1 MKAVVFDEHG
11 SVDKLN
17 YTDFEEPEV
26 SSSEV
31 LVKVKAC
38 GINHLDIW
46 VREGMPGITI
56 PLPHILG
63 CEISGEINKVGHGV
77 KGLSIGQRV
86 LIAPGISCG
95 KCEYCLSSNDSLC
108 HEFKI
113 MGFQVNGGYAEYAKA
128 PAKNIITI
136 PDKLSFEEWAAVP
149 LVFLTAWN
157 MLKTRGGLSTGETVL
172 IHAAGSGIGSAAIQ
186 IAKLSGAEVITTV
199 GADRKVI
206 KAEGLGA
213 DHVINHAKEDFVD
226 KVNELT
232 DGRGVDLVF
241 EHIGP
246 ETWEKSLLC
255 LKRGGRLVTCGATSG
270 PTVNFNLRL
279 LFSKQLSISGCYM
292 GSRRELISIMRLIES
307 GRLKPV
313 VDSVFPLVDA
323 VSAQTKLLD
332 RKQFGKIVLV
342 PENET

>member
-1 MKAVVFDEHG
+1 MKATVFKEHG
-11 SVDKLN
+11 SVDKLV
-17 YTDFEEPEV
+17 YTDFAEPEI

-31 LVKVKAC
+31 LVNVKAC

-46 VREGMPGITI
+46 VREGMPGVTL

-63 CEISGEINKVGHGV
+63 CEIAGEIAGIGCEVKV
-77 KGLSIGQRV
+77 KDLSIGQRV

-95 KCEYCLSSNDSLC
+95 KCEFCLSANDSLC

-128 PAKNIITI
+128 PVENIIPI
-136 PDKLSFEEWAAVP
+136 SDKLSFEEWAAVP

-157 MLKTRGGLSTGETVL
+157 MLKTRGNLATGETVL

-186 IAKLSGAEVITTV
+186 IARLSGADIITTV
-199 GADRKVI
+199 GSDGKRE
-206 KAEGLGA
+206 KARELGA
-213 DHVINHAKEDFVD
+213 DYVINHSKEDFTD
-226 KVNELT
+226 KVNEFT
-232 DGRGVDLVF
+232 DGKGVDLVF

-246 ETWEKSLLC
+246 ETWEKSMLC
-255 LKRGGRLVTCGATSG
+255 LKRGGRIVTCGATSG
-270 PTVNFNLRL
+270 PTVSLDIRF
-279 LFSKQLSISGCYM
+279 LFAKQLSISGCYM
-292 GSRRELISIMRLIES
+292 GSRSELLKILKLVES

-313 VDSVFPLVDA
+313 VDSVFPLKDA
-323 VSAQTKLLD
+323 VAAQTKMLD

-342 PENET
+342 P

>member
-1 MKAVVFDEHG
+1 MKATVFKEHG
-11 SVDKLN
+11 SVDKLV
-17 YTDFEEPEV
+17 YTDFAEPEI

-31 LVKVKAC
+31 LVNVKAC

-46 VREGMPGITI
+46 VREGMPGVTL

-63 CEISGEINKVGHGV
+63 CEIAGEIAGIGCEIKVRD
-77 KGLSIGQRV
+77 LSIGQRV

-95 KCEYCLSSNDSLC
+95 KCEFCLSANDSLC

-128 PAKNIITI
+128 PVENIIPI
-136 PDKLSFEEWAAVP
+136 SDKLSFEEWAAVP

-157 MLKTRGGLSTGETVL
+157 MLKTRGNLATGETVL

-186 IAKLSGAEVITTV
+186 IARLSGADVITTV
-199 GADRKVI
+199 GSDGKLE
-206 KAEGLGA
+206 KARELGA
-213 DHVINHAKEDFVD
+213 DHVINHSKEDFTD
-226 KVNELT
+226 KVNEFT
-232 DGRGVDLVF
+232 DGKGVDLVF

-246 ETWEKSLLC
+246 ETWEKSMLC
-255 LKRGGRLVTCGATSG
+255 LKRGGRIVTCGATSG
-270 PTVNFNLRL
+270 PTVSLDIRF
-279 LFSKQLSISGCYM
+279 LFAKQLSISGCYM
-292 GSRRELISIMRLIES
+292 GSRSELLKILELVES

-313 VDSVFPLVDA
+313 VDSVFPLKDA
-323 VSAQTKLLD
+323 VAAQTKMLD

-342 PENET
+342 P

>member
-1 MKAVVFDEHG
+1 MKATVFKEHG
-11 SVDKLN
+11 SVDKLV
-17 YTDFEEPEV
+17 YTDFAEPEI

-31 LVKVKAC
+31 LVNVKAC

-46 VREGMPGITI
+46 VREGMPGVTL

-63 CEISGEINKVGHGV
+63 CEITGEIAGIGSEIKVRD
-77 KGLSIGQRV
+77 LSIGQRV

-95 KCEYCLSSNDSLC
+95 KCEFCLSANDSLC

-128 PAKNIITI
+128 PVENIIPI
-136 PDKLSFEEWAAVP
+136 SDKLSFEEWASVP

-157 MLKTRGGLSTGETVL
+157 MLKTRGNLATGETVL

-186 IAKLSGAEVITTV
+186 IARLSGADVITTV
-199 GADRKVI
+199 GSDGKLE
-206 KAEGLGA
+206 KARELGA
-213 DHVINHAKEDFVD
+213 DHVINHSKEDFTD
-226 KVNELT
+226 KVNEFT
-232 DGRGVDLVF
+232 DGKGVDLVF

-246 ETWEKSLLC
+246 ETWEKSMLC
-255 LKRGGRLVTCGATSG
+255 LKRGGRIVTCGATSG
-270 PTVNFNLRL
+270 PTVSLDIRF
-279 LFSKQLSISGCYM
+279 LFAKQLSISGCYM
-292 GSRRELISIMRLIES
+292 GSRSELLKILELIES

-313 VDSVFPLVDA
+313 VDSIFPLEDA
-323 VSAQTKLLD
+323 VAAQTKMLD

-342 PENET
+342 P

>member
-1 MKAVVFDEHG
+1 MKATVFKEHG
-11 SVDKLN
+11 SVDKLV
-17 YTDFEEPEV
+17 YTDFAEPEI

-46 VREGMPGITI
+46 VREGMPGVTL

-63 CEISGEINKVGHGV
+63 CEIAGEIAGIGCEVKVRD
-77 KGLSIGQRV
+77 LSIGQRV

-95 KCEYCLSSNDSLC
+95 KCEFCLSANDSLC

-128 PAKNIITI
+128 PVENIIPI
-136 PDKLSFEEWAAVP
+136 SDKLSFEEWAAVP

-157 MLKTRGGLSTGETVL
+157 MLKTRGNLATGETVL

-186 IAKLSGAEVITTV
+186 IARLSGADVITTV
-199 GADRKVI
+199 GSDGKLE
-206 KAEGLGA
+206 KARELGA
-213 DHVINHAKEDFVD
+213 DHVINHSKEDFAD
-226 KVNELT
+226 KVNEFT
-232 DGRGVDLVF
+232 DGKGVDLVF

-246 ETWEKSLLC
+246 ETWEKSMLC
-255 LKRGGRLVTCGATSG
+255 LKRGGRIVTCGATSG
-270 PTVNFNLRL
+270 PTVSLDIRF
-279 LFSKQLSISGCYM
+279 LFAKQLSISGCYM
-292 GSRRELISIMRLIES
+292 GSRSELLKILELVES

-313 VDSVFPLVDA
+313 VDSVFPLKDA
-323 VSAQTKLLD
+323 VAAQTKMLD

-342 PENET
+342 P

>member
-1 MKAVVFDEHG
+1 MKATVFIEHG
-11 SVDKLN
+11 DVDKLV
-17 YTDFEEPEV
+17 YTDFADPEI

-46 VREGMPGITI
+46 VREGFPGVTI

-63 CEISGEINKVGHGV
+63 CEIAGEIAGIGSKIKV

-86 LIAPGISCG
+86 LISPGISCG
-95 KCEYCLSSNDSLC
+95 KCEFCLSSNDSLC
-108 HEFKI
+108 HEFRV
-113 MGFQVNGGYAEYAKA
+113 MGFQVNGGYAEYAKTSA
-128 PAKNIITI
+128 ENIIPI
-136 PDKLSFEEWAAVP
+136 SDKLSFEEWAAVP

-157 MLKTRGGLSTGETVL
+157 MLKTRGNLTTGETVL

-186 IAKLSGAEVITTV
+186 IARLSGANVITTI
-199 GADRKVI
+199 GSAGKRK
-206 KAEGLGA
+206 KANALGA
-213 DHVINHAKEDFVD
+213 DHVINHSKEDFAD

-232 DGRGVDLVF
+232 DGKGVDLVF

-246 ETWEKSLLC
+246 ETWEKSMLC
-255 LKRGGRLVTCGATSG
+255 LKRGGRIVTCGATSG
-270 PTVNFNLRL
+270 SSVSFDLRF
-279 LFSKQLSISGCYM
+279 LFAKQLSISGCYL
-292 GSRRELISIMRLIES
+292 GSRSELLKIMELMES

-313 VDSVFPLVDA
+313 VDSVFPLADA
-323 VSAQTKLLD
+323 VAAQTKMLD

-342 PENET
+342 P

>member
-1 MKAVVFDEHG
+1 MKATVFKEHG
-11 SVDKLN
+11 SVDKLV
-17 YTDFEEPEV
+17 YTDFAEPEI

-31 LVKVKAC
+31 LVNVKAC

-46 VREGMPGITI
+46 VREGMPGVTL

-63 CEISGEINKVGHGV
+63 CEIAGEIAGIGCEIKVRD
-77 KGLSIGQRV
+77 LSIGQRV

-95 KCEYCLSSNDSLC
+95 KCEFCLSANDSLC

-128 PAKNIITI
+128 PVENIIPI
-136 PDKLSFEEWAAVP
+136 SDKLSFEEWAAVP

-157 MLKTRGGLSTGETVL
+157 MLKTRGNLATGETVL

-186 IAKLSGAEVITTV
+186 IARLSGADVITTV
-199 GADRKVI
+199 GSDGKRE
-206 KAEGLGA
+206 KARELGA
-213 DHVINHAKEDFVD
+213 DYVINHSKEDFTD
-226 KVNELT
+226 KVNEFT
-232 DGRGVDLVF
+232 DGKGVDLVF

-246 ETWEKSLLC
+246 ETWEKSMLC
-255 LKRGGRLVTCGATSG
+255 LKRGGRIVTCGATSG
-270 PTVNFNLRL
+270 PTVSLDIRF
-279 LFSKQLSISGCYM
+279 LFAKQLSISGCYM
-292 GSRRELISIMRLIES
+292 GSRSELLKILELVES

-313 VDSVFPLVDA
+313 VDSVFPLKDA
-323 VSAQTKLLD
+323 VAAQTKMLD

-342 PENET
+342 P